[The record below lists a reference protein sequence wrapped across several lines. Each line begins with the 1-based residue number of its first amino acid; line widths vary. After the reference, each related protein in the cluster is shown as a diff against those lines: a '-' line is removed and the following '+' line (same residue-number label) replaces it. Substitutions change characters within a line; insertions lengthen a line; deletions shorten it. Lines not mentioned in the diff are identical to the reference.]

1 MHYYKREWP
10 LAGSRGQGEGLS
22 TLSIMDG
29 SVSGAADESWG
40 WMLRR
45 RRTCKQF
52 ESAYYSWYWLLAI
65 FINLTLIDINYKG
78 DLYCTTLQFSL
89 VIVMQH
95 KHKAGQCQTNPRP
108 AVSDWPWC
116 RNADAR
122 LTQMTTG
129 KMPML
134 DFLTAFRL
142 YLIAAKVSWL
152 FFLIAVLISWKNF
165 QNPRVL
171 RP

>member
-1 MHYYKREWP
+1 
-10 LAGSRGQGEGLS
+10 
-22 TLSIMDG
+22 
-29 SVSGAADESWG
+29 
-40 WMLRR
+40 
-45 RRTCKQF
+45 
-52 ESAYYSWYWLLAI
+52 
-65 FINLTLIDINYKG
+65 
-78 DLYCTTLQFSL
+78 
-89 VIVMQH
+89 
-95 KHKAGQCQTNPRP
+95 
-108 AVSDWPWC
+108 
-116 RNADAR
+116 
-122 LTQMTTG
+122 MTTG